1 MVCSHKKELRIILI
15 KKEEDKYYKQVFLN
29 KKWYKTGYLFLFNST
44 HLIKQIPMQWDTQHK
59 PKPSN
64 PCNKNRIWKC
74 LRTYVSQGTIY
85 LGGRERMQK
94 TAKC

>member
-1 MVCSHKKELRIILI
+1 MI
-15 KKEEDKYYKQVFLN
+15 KKEEDKYYKQVFIN
-29 KKWYKTGYLFLFNST
+29 KKWYTTGYLFLFNST
-44 HLIKQIPMQWDTQHK
+44 HLIKQIPMQWDTQHN

-94 TAKC
+94 TAEC